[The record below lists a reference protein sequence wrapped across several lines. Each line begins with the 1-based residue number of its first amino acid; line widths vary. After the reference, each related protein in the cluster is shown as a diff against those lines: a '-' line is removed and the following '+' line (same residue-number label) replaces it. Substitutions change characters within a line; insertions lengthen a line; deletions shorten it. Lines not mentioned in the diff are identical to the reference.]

1 MTRERERES
10 SLGRQHVID
19 SPMLTHHDL
28 VAERDHLCRTSQ
40 LTTDFCLY
48 QTFRRC
54 SALLLSY
61 LRSSFSVLKVAV
73 GDRRR

>member
-19 SPMLTHHDL
+19 SPMLTKLSIELFCITHHDL
-28 VAERDHLCRTSQ
+28 VAERDRLCRTLQ

-48 QTFRRC
+48 
-54 SALLLSY
+54 
-61 LRSSFSVLKVAV
+61 
-73 GDRRR
+73 